1 MSTSSLPKGL
11 PPPPYDYG
19 TLNNKL
25 NYVHLILNKG
35 NMHHDLFILIWRIH
49 QHDEISVVFWCVMAS
64 MIIADRC
71 PVFLCG
77 LISVL
82 RSVQDFDVVASC
94 CNPTESLQMIRDLS
108 PDIALL
114 DSSMP
119 IALGINVLASAVS
132 EGSQTRIVL
141 LAAPEELQSIVAVAS
156 GAYGTIPRDVLPEV
170 LIHDLRQV
178 AAGRRLSMRA
188 SEPREARTATDTSE
202 KALAP
207 LTKRERQI
215 ATLVSAGL
223 PNKEIGRQLNLTAGT
238 IKVHLHNIYEKL
250 LINNRTTL
258 TALAVSDQNMRRRD
272 HQL

>member
-1 MSTSSLPKGL
+1 
-11 PPPPYDYG
+11 
-19 TLNNKL
+19 
-25 NYVHLILNKG
+25 
-35 NMHHDLFILIWRIH
+35 
-49 QHDEISVVFWCVMAS
+49 MAS
-64 MIIADRC
+64 MIIADGC

-141 LAAPEELQSIVAVAS
+141 LAVPEELQSVFAIPS

-188 SEPREARTATDTSE
+188 SEPREARTAADTSE
-202 KALAP
+202 KALTL

-238 IKVHLHNIYEKL
+238 IKVHLHNIYQKL
-250 LINNRTTL
+250 LHIPDIVSGTVISNLSRGAPRAERVIRPPSTPHMSL
-258 TALAVSDQNMRRRD
+258 RLFACLRGQSAVTSLDQSNSFASIP
-272 HQL
+272 